1 MKKFLWF
8 MMAIFFIIVCRA
20 DEILVKIG
28 NEKISV
34 GDFNDFYQFT
44 PGDDSLRRAKM
55 IDEFVNQR
63 LAIIEADSLGYA
75 NDPVVKASMEANRKD
90 IIIRGYYQTQ
100 VLDKIK
106 IKETELRKLYNQFIN
121 QYHLCQIV
129 VSSDSIA
136 HLIENELKR
145 GGTFESLLVY
155 SLDTISPNGDIGTFS
170 ELSIPPEILKV
181 LKKTKPGKVT
191 NAIKLGDYFYFLK
204 VVKVQKLDSP
214 KYEEVKENI
223 KNNLI
228 REKAMALGQKY
239 IDQLLKQ
246 AKIEYNEEGLSIL
259 SKPESTLTEK
269 DLETWVVKKYDTS
282 FVRVRTL
289 ITAVQHQLKRAPSI
303 DPKFLIERELIPDL
317 VYEQAIKVK
326 AENYPAI
333 KKNLKKTLHSLIYQK
348 FYSDYVLEKVQVDSQ
363 IVANYYK
370 QHKEDYPDKKL
381 SDVYNQIFVKLR
393 DEQINELRNNLFKRL
408 RDKYQPQINQ
418 ILVAKLIKGEQ
429 K

>member
-145 GGTFESLLVY
+145 GGAFESLLVY